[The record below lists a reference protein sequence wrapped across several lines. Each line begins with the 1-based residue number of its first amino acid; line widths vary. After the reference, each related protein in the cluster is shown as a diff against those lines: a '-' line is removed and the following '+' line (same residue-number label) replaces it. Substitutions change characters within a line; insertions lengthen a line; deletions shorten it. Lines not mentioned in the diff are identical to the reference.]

1 MASARFG
8 GKGVW
13 RMKNV
18 KVSGMLGGDSSQV
31 IGYGACAAP
40 LSQCIMSNI
49 DCSIDGGECG
59 IGIVC

>member
-1 MASARFG
+1 VASARFG

-18 KVSGMLGGDSSQV
+18 KVSGTFGGDSSQV

-40 LSQCIMSNI
+40 LSRCIRQKSAVDRGSNR
-49 DCSIDGGECG
+49 
-59 IGIVC
+59 